1 MDLHI
6 YILLTNWMKLYFREE
21 STFRWDVYDDFGIVP
36 LYSLGDFLYLGSIV
50 VVWLAGLHVI

>member
-1 MDLHI
+1 
-6 YILLTNWMKLYFREE
+6 MKLYFREE

-50 VVWLAGLHVI
+50 VV